1 MSTKRLSPR
10 RTAFTLIELL
20 VVIAIIAVLIALLL
34 PAVQQAREAARRTQ
48 CKNNMKQ
55 LGLALQNYHDTFNA
69 FPFCYFDT
77 TNPPAYTS
85 PIQGRQTSWMIGI
98 LPYIDQAPMFAAFDQ
113 NYGVGN
119 DPRMTA
125 SPVVV
130 PNNNTL
136 SASPINAFMCPSDT
150 SPSVIGSRSDG
161 GGTRGNTS
169 YKASA
174 GSNWAWGNFQSGTT
188 GTYAQTRWGASNNG
202 LDRGNG
208 LMFRGWSYPYKTN
221 MKDITDGTS
230 STISLG
236 EAVGNYSQWTWWWLN
251 NATTATTSIPLN
263 APAQCAGAA
272 GLSPD
277 AGLKAC
283 AGDWP
288 NNYSFKSMHTGGG
301 HFGMGDGRVTFIS
314 NNIDYNLYRNMS
326 TIQGGE
332 VSSSAE

>member
-1 MSTKRLSPR
+1 
-10 RTAFTLIELL
+10 
-20 VVIAIIAVLIALLL
+20 
-34 PAVQQAREAARRTQ
+34 
-48 CKNNMKQ
+48 
-55 LGLALQNYHDTFNA
+55 
-69 FPFCYFDT
+69 
-77 TNPPAYTS
+77 
-85 PIQGRQTSWMIGI
+85 
-98 LPYIDQAPMFAAFDQ
+98 
-113 NYGVGN
+113 
-119 DPRMTA
+119 
-125 SPVVV
+125 
-130 PNNNTL
+130 
-136 SASPINAFMCPSDT
+136 
-150 SPSVIGSRSDG
+150 
-161 GGTRGNTS
+161 
-169 YKASA
+169 
-174 GSNWAWGNFQSGTT
+174 
-188 GTYAQTRWGASNNG
+188 
-202 LDRGNG
+202 
-208 LMFRGWSYPYKTN
+208 MFRGWGFPYKTN

-236 EAVGNYSQWTWWWLN
+236 EAVGNYSQWNWWWLN

-272 GLSPD
+272 GLSAD